1 LRGRVDSAPDRYYSS
16 VSGLGTLLVP
26 RSIALV
32 GATETSSWAQAVIS
46 NLTDFGY
53 EGAIHLVH
61 PRHSE
66 QFGRTCH
73 PTLNAIPTDVD
84 CAYVMT
90 GTAAAAQVIED
101 CGRKRVPSVV
111 MLSAGFKEVGAKGLE
126 LEQAI
131 VARCRELDISLLGP
145 NCLGFINYKDKV
157 AAYGLVLAAPVRPGP
172 IALISQSGV
181 MLLHFHRL
189 AMARGIGL
197 AASVSIGNEAMLK
210 ASDLLEEFVR
220 REDVRVVGAL
230 LEGIRDPEG
239 FVAAAEAAFD
249 AEKPLVVLKVGR
261 SEVSRR
267 VVIAHTGSLAGADAV
282 VDAVL
287 RQKGAIR
294 VTSPEELIETCA
306 LLATSGWP
314 RGGRTAVV
322 TTSGGACGL
331 VSDLACGTRVALP
344 DFTPETK
351 TRLADLLPSFGTP
364 QNPLDTTGVIVNQ
377 PALLAACVDAV
388 LVDGGFDALLIN
400 SDPPRDVGAGPGRV
414 EERLAPLAEMVR
426 RAPIFTAVS
435 ATVSSELTP
444 FGMETLARYGL
455 HFANGLQLGI
465 RALDNA
471 VFYGQARARWTRP
484 TASPAR
490 RVHPLDRGWT
500 GVIGEVQAK
509 VLLATYGIGVP
520 DERLVH
526 SAGDAVAAA
535 ASIGYPVVVKV
546 QSRDIAHK
554 TEVGGVK
561 LGLRT
566 AAEVRRAF
574 AEVKAVAREARFEGA
589 LVSHQVEPVAELLAG
604 ISSDP
609 QFGHMVL
616 VGMGGILTESLRDF
630 SLRMPPIDER
640 IGAEMLEELRGVAV
654 LRGERGRPPA
664 DLSALVNVLV
674 ALGDIALDLGE
685 RLVELDINPLF
696 ALPEGALAGDALLV
710 VR

>member
-1 LRGRVDSAPDRYYSS
+1 M
-16 VSGLGTLLVP
+16 SGLGSLLVP

-32 GATETSSWAQAVIS
+32 GASETSSWAQALIS

-66 QFGRTCH
+66 QFGRPCH
-73 PTLNAIPTDVD
+73 PTLDAIPDQVD

-90 GTAAAAQVIED
+90 GTVAAAQVIED
-101 CGRKRVPSVV
+101 CGRKGVPSVV
-111 MLSAGFKEVGAKGLE
+111 MLSAGFKEVGEKGLE
-126 LEQAI
+126 LERDM
-131 VARCRELDISLLGP
+131 VARCQELGISLLGP
-145 NCLGFINYKDKV
+145 NCLGFVNYKDKI
-157 AAYGLVLAAPVRPGP
+157 AAYGLLLAAPVRTGA

-189 AMARGIGL
+189 AAARGIGL

-210 ASDLLEEFVR
+210 ASDLVEEFVR

-230 LEGIRDPEG
+230 LEGIRDPGG

-267 VVIAHTGSLAGADAV
+267 AVIAHTGSLAGADAV

-331 VSDLACGTRVALP
+331 VSDFASGTRVEIP
-344 DFTPETK
+344 DFAPETK

-388 LVDGGFDALLIN
+388 MADGGFDALLIN
-400 SDPPRDVGAGPGRV
+400 SDPPRDAGAGPGRV
-414 EERLAPLAEMVR
+414 EERLAPLAEVVR

-435 ATVSSELTP
+435 ATVSGELTP
-444 FGMETLARYGL
+444 FGQETLARHGL
-455 HFANGLQLGI
+455 HFANGLQLGV
-465 RALDNA
+465 RALDSA
-471 VFYGQARARWTRP
+471 VFYGLTRARRIRSAANPAWRP
-484 TASPAR
+484 VYT
-490 RVHPLDRGWT
+490 LDRGST
-500 GVIGEVQAK
+500 GVIGEVETK
-509 VLLATYGIGVP
+509 RLLAAYRIGVP

-526 SAGDAVAAA
+526 SAANAVAAA

-574 AEVKAVAREARFEGA
+574 ADVKAAARGARFEGV
-589 LVSHQVEPVAELLAG
+589 LVSRQVEPVAELLAG

-616 VGMGGILTESLRDF
+616 VGMGGIFTESLRDV
-630 SLRMPPIDER
+630 SMRMPPIDEET
-640 IGAEMLEELRGVAV
+640 GAEMLEELRGVAV
-654 LRGERGRPPA
+654 LRGARGRPHA
-664 DLSALVNVLV
+664 DFSALVKVLV
-674 ALGDIALDLGE
+674 ALGDIALELGE

-696 ALPEGALAGDALLV
+696 ALPQGALAGDALLIV
-710 VR
+710 T